1 MYIAILSFKQRD
13 HVVYIHLQM
22 SYDID
27 VRVNVFE
34 ANIRML
40 GGLLSAHLLA
50 QDPVRGPLLMPGGYN
65 NGLLVLAEDL
75 GSRLLPAF
83 TASPTGEQL
92 ILLVKDWL
100 CVVQSARQ
108 MSSCGAVMQSMALR
122 GLSCCFTR
130 SWGNKLTVLTV
141 FEVLRPHQVGVPQL
155 DCNKKHVQVCHSP
168 GSTCGTGSSRTR
180 VCMKLILQLLD
191 PSP

>member
-1 MYIAILSFKQRD
+1 
-13 HVVYIHLQM
+13 M

-65 NGLLVLAEDL
+65 KGLLVLAEDL
-75 GSRLLPAF
+75 GRRLLPAF
-83 TASPTGEQL
+83 TASPTGERL
-92 ILLVKDWL
+92 IPLAKGWL
-100 CVVQSARQ
+100 CLVYDARH
-108 MSSCGAVMQSMALR
+108 MSSSGAVMQVWPEGVQAPMLQEA
-122 GLSCCFTR
+122 GAT
-130 SWGNKLTVLTV
+130 KLAVLTV
-141 FEVLRPHQVGVPQL
+141 IEVGRPHQVEVSYL
-155 DCNKKHVQVCHSP
+155 DCNKEHVQVCHSP
-168 GSTCGTGSSRTR
+168 GSICGTGSSRTR
-180 VCMKLILQLLD
+180 VCMKPILQLLD